1 MKIHTIGGHQVNSSF
16 DFPLTETLL
25 RSFMAITKAST
36 EPGFDQMPAGE
47 QDKIL
52 EAFYASEI
60 PKPFD
65 GQEGFRVNEP
75 IALTL
80 DDGRKVMINA
90 SNGQYFV
97 LLEAELL
104 SFTPLGK

>member
-1 MKIHTIGGHQVNSSF
+1 MQTHKINGYQVNSSF

-36 EPGFDQMPAGE
+36 EPGFEEMPAHE

-60 PKPFD
+60 PKPYD
-65 GQEGFRVNEP
+65 GKEGFSVKEP

-80 DDGRKVMINA
+80 DNGQKVLINA

-97 LLEAELL
+97 LLEKEML
-104 SFTPLGK
+104 SFTPPKI